1 VYHPVALRFGAQRE
15 RRGGTGTDRPTDR
28 RRRGRVLSWPLSLNP
43 SARSISRAGVQCDL
57 GHGRSER
64 TDTRESGAHCFWVV
78 VRGIK
83 VLITVRSAALAV
95 FLSIAAIPAFL
106 LLTGTNVVVAVV
118 GALATIAM
126 WLGIGWVVDRL
137 FSEWF

>member
-1 VYHPVALRFGAQRE
+1 MDGGEAGPERTARQIAVGGDGFCLGA
-15 RRGGTGTDRPTDR
+15 P
-28 RRRGRVLSWPLSLNP
+28 WLNP
-43 SARSISRAGVQCDL
+43 SARSISLAGVQCDR

-106 LLTGTNVVVAVV
+106 LLTGTDVVVAVV
-118 GALATIAM
+118 GAVAAIAM
-126 WLGIGWVVDRL
+126 WLGFGWVVDRL

>member
-1 VYHPVALRFGAQRE
+1 MVFG
-15 RRGGTGTDRPTDR
+15 
-28 RRRGRVLSWPLSLNP
+28 
-43 SARSISRAGVQCDL
+43 
-57 GHGRSER
+57 
-64 TDTRESGAHCFWVV
+64 FV

-106 LLTGTNVVVAVV
+106 LLTGTDVVVAVV
-118 GALATIAM
+118 GAVAAIAM
-126 WLGIGWVVDRL
+126 WLGFGWVVDRL